1 MTRRFDSHDYLVEWR
16 DKGQFPAIH
25 EAIFTAAHEHTVKG
39 EVIIDLGASTGLLSR
54 HLKDHGREVIPVE
67 PHAPS
72 RARGA
77 AYGTWA
83 GMTVHANPISAAA
96 GVEPLRALLEDEMP
110 SCIVARRVFPE
121 IYEST
126 ELVRPGM
133 WQAFLDVLEES
144 SVSLIVLEGRKFSAR
159 TTHPLGHVEAEI
171 AALGP
176 DWRVIHRA
184 GEVAVLEKL

>member
-1 MTRRFDSHDYLVEWR
+1 VTRRFDSHEYLIEWR
-16 DKGQFPAIH
+16 DEGRYPAIH
-25 EAIFTAAHEHTVKG
+25 DAIFTAAHEHTVKG

-54 HLKDHGREVIPVE
+54 RLSEHGRTVVPVE
-67 PHAPS
+67 PHGPS

-77 AYGTWA
+77 AYGTW
-83 GMTVHANPISAAA
+83 GTMRVHANPISAAA
-96 GVEPLRALLEDEMP
+96 GVEPLRALLEDEVP
-110 SCIVARRVFPE
+110 SAIVARRVFPE

-144 SVSLIVLEGRKFSAR
+144 SVTLIVLEGRKYSAR
-159 TTHPLGHVEAEI
+159 TTHPLGHVDREI

-176 DWRVIHRA
+176 DWRVIHKD
-184 GEVAVLEKL
+184 GEVAVLERL